1 MKSIISNT
9 AEDTILWHKDCK
21 QISAHKLNNIVMK
34 KVKRTFS
41 SFLEYIRKAI
51 FVEDVI

>member
-1 MKSIISNT
+1 MKSIILKKARGT
-9 AEDTILWHKDCK
+9 LLWHRDCK
-21 QISAHKLNNIVMK
+21 QITAHILNNIIMK

-41 SFLEYIRKAI
+41 SFLEYIKKAI

>member
-1 MKSIISNT
+1 MKSIISDM
-9 AEDTILWHKDCK
+9 ARGTILWHKDCK

-41 SFLEYIRKAI
+41 SFLEYIKKAI

>member
-1 MKSIISNT
+1 MKSIISST
-9 AEDTILWHKDCK
+9 ARGTISWHKDCS
-21 QISAHKLNNIVMK
+21 QISAHKLNNIIMK